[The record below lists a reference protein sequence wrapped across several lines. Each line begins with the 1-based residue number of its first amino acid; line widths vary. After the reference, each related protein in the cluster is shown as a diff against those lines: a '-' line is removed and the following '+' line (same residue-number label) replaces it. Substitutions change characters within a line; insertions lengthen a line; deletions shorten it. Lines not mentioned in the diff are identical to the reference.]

1 MLPVFLR
8 ILLIVPATGADN
20 SSVALSV
27 SIITTAC
34 ENCHSQLTD
43 LNAHY
48 GLGMKV
54 EFLSKLVADA
64 LVK

>member
-1 MLPVFLR
+1 MK
-8 ILLIVPATGADN
+8 ASHA
-20 SSVALSV
+20 A
-27 SIITTAC
+27 IITTAC

-43 LNAHY
+43 LNQHY

-64 LVK
+64 LVT